1 MKKKIC
7 MQGAVVALMTALMT
21 VPAWAASSSGSS
33 GPTGDVSGVIE
44 QTWLSAA
51 TQIKTVVNSVVFP
64 ALDMI
69 LVVLLFV
76 KIASAYMD
84 YRKHGQMEWA
94 PIAILFAGLIFS
106 LTAPTYIWTILGI

>member
-7 MQGAVVALMTALMT
+7 IQGAVVALMTALMT
-21 VPAWAASSSGSS
+21 VPALAA
-33 GPTGDVSGVIE
+33 PTGDVSGVIE
-44 QTWLSAA
+44 QTWQSAA
-51 TQIKTVVNSVVFP
+51 AQIKTVVNGVVFP

-84 YRKHGQMEWA
+84 YRKQMEWA

>member
-1 MKKKIC
+1 MKKKLVTMAGTFCTMAI
-7 MQGAVVALMTALMT
+7 LMTTPAL
-21 VPAWAASSSGSS
+21 AA
-33 GPTGDVSGVIE
+33 PTGDVSGVIE
-44 QTWLSAA
+44 QTWQSAA
-51 TQIKTVVNSVVFP
+51 QQIKTVVNSVVFP

-76 KIASAYMD
+76 KIARAYMD

-94 PIAILFAGLIFS
+94 PLAILFAGLIFS

>member
-1 MKKKIC
+1 MKLKQKAAALLTTVSLS
-7 MQGAVVALMTALMT
+7 MNLAV
-21 VPAWAASSSGSS
+21 AAMATGT
-33 GPTGDVSGVIE
+33 PTGDVSAVIE
-44 QTWLSAA
+44 QTWQSAA
-51 TQIKTVVNSVVFP
+51 QQIKTVVNNVVFP

-69 LVVLLFV
+69 LAVLLFV

-106 LTAPTYIWTILGI
+106 LTAPQFIWTILGI

>member
-1 MKKKIC
+1 MKKKAISMLC
-7 MQGAVVALMTALMT
+7 ALALMLTMT
-21 VPAWAASSSGSS
+21 VPAFAA
-33 GPTGDVSGVIE
+33 PTGDVSGVIE
-44 QTWLSAA
+44 QTWQSAA
-51 TQIKTVVNSVVFP
+51 QQIKTVVNSVVFP

-69 LVVLLFV
+69 LVILLFV

-94 PIAILFAGLIFS
+94 PVAILFAGLIFS